1 MIKTLR
7 SLFLRVSFLKAGL
20 LAGFLLVG
28 LITNAQV
35 FFTNAAPSATINF
48 SNSMPSTVGSNPSS
62 AFNASGFEPNPTT
75 AGRLNSN
82 AWAITGWSDGNLA
95 FGGTQATATTDF
107 TRGATA
113 VAVTTGGIYAYTGIP
128 QSAANPCLM
137 VQPGGSDFAPGT
149 ITLRMVNNGT
159 APITSLAVS
168 YNLFVRNDQ
177 GRSNSFNFSYS
188 VDDAVYT
195 QISTL
200 DYTSI
205 IAADGL
211 GWVLVGG
218 AAPSRST
225 TITGL
230 NIAPGA
236 SIYIRWSSA
245 DVGGAGS
252 RDEFGLDDI
261 ALTASYTS
269 LPTNIASNPGINW
282 VGSNQTPTTY
292 AQPINCSGTSPYV
305 LKYRRVATTAN
316 NPSDGRGQ
324 WTTTLNAQASGAD
337 VSTTNMTGGT
347 NSGFLFTSGGTCGAT
362 GTYDNKWVFGGLA
375 SATRDVVNGNNWYN
389 VSNTT
394 GSEDMG
400 LNMSTAGYYTFVLRD
415 AGYANS
421 NFYVGYTAAAPVSIS
436 HTTATQVTLN
446 GDYSLTV
453 DATLSA
459 NPSLQESFYLRY
471 RVGTND
477 FTAGTSLVQGNV
489 TLNTVTF
496 NIPPQVVGA
505 TVYYYI
511 FSTTVANGTLTGY
524 SESDKSLAALRVADN
539 SNNNFAYSIPVSTT
553 YTWAGGAAGAWN
565 VNTNWTPNT
574 GFPGNG
580 DAVIFNNATAVTVT
594 AVPSVN
600 LRSVTMTGAGAVT
613 WQSSA
618 NRTVNVGF
626 TGAANPVFS
635 LAAGKQL
642 NFSGT
647 GNDIVL
653 NIKSGFTA
661 TISGTIVFSGTAAAA
676 HRLTGEAAN
685 AITFQSGSRFEAG
698 TNFSGNAFGNSGVS
712 NTVVF
717 ASGSIYDYFDGANP
731 FGTNP
736 TGSKVVFQTGS
747 LYRHNVLNLPASN
760 GVTYANFELN
770 YNGALA
776 SMNASSNPMIV
787 DNLTITQGTLN
798 LDLAGTPGHA
808 IRGNITVAA
817 GATLNFTP
825 SSAGTINLSG
835 TATQTISGAG
845 TININTNSTISVS
858 NTTAVL
864 VQKNINCTGTLTV
877 ASNGRLEFVDE
888 NIVTG
893 TGTFSVQANSTLGIG
908 SAAGITTAGTAAGNV
923 RTTTRNFISNAH
935 YLYNGSV
942 NQVTG
947 TGLPATVNLISISN
961 PTQVTLTTN
970 NTLTDRINL
979 NTGLFLAGTGNNL
992 RIANNGTVYSA
1003 GGNNPD
1009 NVTAGNIVF
1018 EGAGQTIGT
1027 SPGLPQLYSVIIN
1040 GSVDFNGNPNTNSS
1054 TILNRLQ
1061 LNAGSNVTDAPF
1073 YNTGSSLVYSTGGTY
1088 NRNVEWGSASA
1099 QGYPHHVIVQANT
1112 IVNLNINPIVP
1123 NELSI
1128 AGDLTLGNST
1138 GYGRVLLNGG
1148 MAKPLQVRG
1157 NLIIGNT
1164 DVNANSSELTLSTAN
1179 GGDLWLHGNFTR
1191 YNNSFY
1197 TDNSRAIFFLG
1208 AANATVNTP
1217 NVTITPGVPTQNFSY
1232 AIMNKSVPSADL
1244 TLNCPVGITNELTL
1258 QTGTITSSN
1267 TNLLVMYDNSTVTG
1281 MNYLTLTS
1289 GGSDNSFVNGPM
1301 KKIGNDAF
1309 VFPVGKLYASNPLG
1323 GAPVGGHR
1331 LIAMSAPA
1339 NTTDE
1344 FTAQFYVAS
1353 AGLVGAIV
1361 APAAPQLVW
1370 VSRCEYWRLE
1380 KNTPAAATV
1389 NVTLS
1394 WNASSNC
1401 NISYVTNLSRLVIA
1415 GNSSTTYNATSYVT
1429 GSGNWNRFGA
1439 TTTSGNTSAGTITWN
1454 GVNAFGPF
1462 ALGSINANDNP
1473 LPFELNAF
1481 RATGKKDRITLDWEV
1496 SNNDVQEAYTIE
1508 RSRDGRLF
1516 EPVGTLT
1523 ATAARTAS
1531 YALDDLKPFNG
1542 WNYYR
1547 LRARDK
1553 QDITA
1558 SSSII
1563 KVWWGKEAVVS
1574 VLPNPAKEK
1583 IVINLSD
1590 PSSIQQI
1597 QLVNSNGQL
1606 LQQFRAISFVNE
1618 VNVSS
1623 LQAGIYYIRFI
1634 GKNGAV
1640 TKTFVKQ

>member
-7 SLFLRVSFLKAGL
+7 SLSLRVSFLKAGL
-20 LAGFLLVG
+20 LAGLLLMVG
-28 LITNAQV
+28 IGYGQIVIST
-35 FFTNAAPSATINF
+35 TTPATQNF
-48 SNSMPSTVGSNPSS
+48 DGMGATLNLPANWRIHDRTSS
-62 AFNASGFEPNPTT
+62 PTW
-75 AGRLNSN
+75 AG
-82 AWAITGWSDGNLA
+82 
-95 FGGTQATATTDF
+95 GGTTVTEQASTGSPTQGGTYNWGISAGE
-107 TRGATA
+107 RAVGAMTSGSFA
-113 VAVTTGGIYAYTGIP
+113 SP
-128 QSAANPCLM
+128 NSLM
-137 VQPGGSDFAPGT
+137 AWFQ
-149 ITLRMVNNGT
+149 NGN
-159 APITSLAVS
+159 TSSIIQLAVS
-168 YNLFVRNDQ
+168 YRGERYRVNSAAASIEFYYSTDGSNWIAVAAGNIAASSFVTGTNTYTFATPTIVTVP
-177 GRSNSFNFSYS
+177 SFN
-188 VDDAVYT
+188 
-195 QISTL
+195 
-200 DYTSI
+200 
-205 IAADGL
+205 
-211 GWVLVGG
+211 
-218 AAPSRST
+218 
-225 TITGL
+225 ITGL
-230 NIAPGA
+230 NI
-236 SIYIRWSSA
+236 S
-245 DVGGAGS
+245 AGS
-252 RDEFGLDDI
+252 SFYLRWNINTTGANSQGIGVDDVSVTATFG
-261 ALTASYTS
+261 T
-269 LPTNIASNPGINW
+269 LPTNISSNSGVNW
-282 VGSNQTPTTY
+282 VGANQGY
-292 AQPINCSGTSPYV
+292 AVPINCNGASPYV
-305 LKYRRVATTAN
+305 MKYRRIATTTS
-316 NPSDGRGQ
+316 NPADGRGQ
-324 WTTTLNAQASGAD
+324 WTTTLNAQASGGD
-337 VSTTNMTGGT
+337 VTNTNMPGGGS
-347 NSGFLFTSGGTCGAT
+347 NGFLFISGNTCGNT
-362 GTYDNKWVFGGLA
+362 GDFSNKWVFGGTGQGALNA
-375 SATRDVVNGNNWYN
+375 VNGNNWY
-389 VSNTT
+389 TT
-394 GSEDMG
+394 GGTDMG

-421 NFYVGYTAAAPVSIS
+421 NFYVGYTSAAPVSIT

-453 DATLSA
+453 QANLSA
-459 NPSLQESFYLRY
+459 APSAQESFYLRY
-471 RVGTND
+471 RANTND
-477 FTAGTSLVQGNV
+477 FTTGTSLTAAGTVSG
-489 TLNTVTF
+489 TTVTF
-496 NIPPQVVGA
+496 TIPTQAVGA

-539 SNNNFAYSIPVSTT
+539 SNTNYAYTIPASTT
-553 YTWAGGAAGAWN
+553 YTWAGVASGAW
-565 VNTNWTPNT
+565 TTAANWTPN
-574 GFPGNG
+574 GVPGNG
-580 DAVIFNNATAVTVT
+580 DAVVFNNGTAVTVT

-618 NRTVNVGF
+618 NRTINVGF
-626 TGAANPVFS
+626 TGATNPVFS
-635 LAAGKQL
+635 VAAGKQL

-653 NIKSGFTA
+653 NIRSGFTA
-661 TISGTIVFSGTAAAA
+661 TVGGTIVFSGTAAAA

-747 LYRHNVLNLPASN
+747 LYRHNGLNLPASN

-770 YNGALA
+770 YAGALA
-776 SMNASSNPMIV
+776 TINASSNPMVV

-825 SSAGTINLSG
+825 SGAGTINLSG
-835 TATQTISGAG
+835 TAAQTISGAG

-888 NIVTG
+888 NYVTG
-893 TGTFSVQANSTLGIG
+893 TGTFTLQNNATLGIG

-947 TGLPATVNLISISN
+947 NGLPATVSLISVSN
-961 PTQVTLTTN
+961 PAQVTLTTN

-1009 NVTAGNIVF
+1009 NATAGNIVF

-1027 SPGLPQLYSVIIN
+1027 SPGLPQLYSVVIN

-1061 LNAGSNVTDAPF
+1061 LNAGSFVQDAPF
-1073 YNTGSSLVYSTGGTY
+1073 YSTGSSLVYSTGGAY
-1088 NRNVEWGSASA
+1088 NRNVEWGSAGA
-1099 QGYPHHVIVQANT
+1099 QGYPHHVIVQGNT
-1112 IVNLNINPIVP
+1112 TVNLNNNPIVP
-1123 NELSI
+1123 TELSM

-1138 GYGRVLLNGG
+1138 GWGRVNLNAG
-1148 MAKPLQVRG
+1148 MVKPLQVRG

-1164 DVNANSSELTLSTAN
+1164 DANAATSELTLSTAT

-1197 TDNSRAIFFLG
+1197 TDNARAIFFLG

-1232 AIMNKSVPSADL
+1232 MIINKSVASADV
-1244 TLNCPVGITNELTL
+1244 TLNCPVGINNELTL
-1258 QTGTITSSN
+1258 QSGTITSSN
-1267 TNLLVMYDNSTVTG
+1267 TNLLVMYDNSTVAG
-1281 MNYLTLTS
+1281 MNYGMLTS

-1301 KKIGNDAF
+1301 KKTGNDAF

-1323 GAPVGGHR
+1323 GSPVGGHR

-1344 FTAQFYVAS
+1344 FTAQFYVAN
-1353 AGLVGAIV
+1353 ANLVGPIV

-1401 NISYVTNLSRLVIA
+1401 NVSYVTNLSRLVIA
-1415 GNSSTTYNATSYVT
+1415 GNTSASYSAFSYNT
-1429 GSGNWNRFGA
+1429 GTGNWNNMGA
-1439 TTTSGNTSAGTITWN
+1439 TSTTGNTGAGTITWN

-1496 SNNDVQEAYTIE
+1496 SKNDLQEAYTIE
-1508 RSRDGRLF
+1508 RSRDGRFF
-1516 EPVGTLT
+1516 EPVGTVA
-1523 ATAARTAS
+1523 ATSARTAS

-1553 QDITA
+1553 QDITS

-1606 LQQFRAISFVNE
+1606 PQQFRTISFVNE

-1623 LQAGIYYIRFI
+1623 LQAGIYYIRLI

>member
-7 SLFLRVSFLKAGL
+7 SLFLRVSLLKAGL

-28 LITNAQV
+28 LISHAQV

-48 SNSMPSTVGSNPSS
+48 SNSMPTTVGSNPSS

-95 FGGTQATATTDF
+95 FGGTNTAGDYA
-107 TRGATA
+107 RGATTA
-113 VAVTTGGIYAYTGIP
+113 AQTTGGIYAYTNAP
-128 QSAANPCLM
+128 HSAANPCLM
-137 VQPGGSDFAPGT
+137 VQPGGGDFAPGT

-168 YNLFVRNDQ
+168 YNLYVRNDQ
-177 GRSNSFNFSYS
+177 ARSSSFNFSYS

-195 QISTL
+195 QVSAL

-205 IAADGL
+205 AAFDAL

-225 TITGL
+225 NITGL

-245 DVGGAGS
+245 DVAGTGS

-269 LPTNIASNPGINW
+269 LPTNIASDPGINW
-282 VGSNQTPTTY
+282 VGSNQTPTAY
-292 AQPINCSGTSPYV
+292 AQPINCSGTSPFV

-347 NSGFLFTSGGTCGAT
+347 NSGFLFTSGGTCGTA
-362 GTYDNKWVFGGLA
+362 GTYANKWVFAGIG
-375 SATRDVVNGNNWYN
+375 SAALNQINGNNWYTAGGN
-389 VSNTT
+389 
-394 GSEDMG
+394 DMG
-400 LNMSTAGYYTFVLRD
+400 LNMSTAGFYTFVLRD

-459 NPSLQESFYLRY
+459 APSAQESFYLRY
-471 RVGTND
+471 RANTND
-477 FTAGTSLVQGNV
+477 FTTGTSLTAAGTVSG
-489 TLNTVTF
+489 TTVTF
-496 NIPPQVVGA
+496 TIPTQAVGA

-524 SESDKSLAALRVADN
+524 TESEKSLAALRVADN
-539 SNNNFAYSIPVSTT
+539 SNTNYAYTIPASTT

-613 WQSSA
+613 WQAAGS
-618 NRTVNVGF
+618 RTVNVGF

-647 GNDIVL
+647 LNPIVF

-661 TISGTIVFSGTAAAA
+661 TVAGTIVFSGPSGSVD

-698 TNFSGNAFGNSGVS
+698 TFFGGNPFGATGVS

-717 ASGSIYDYFDGANP
+717 ASGSIYDYFAGGNP
-731 FGTNP
+731 FATNP
-736 TGSKVVFQTGS
+736 GGSKVLFQTGS
-747 LYRHNVLNLPASN
+747 LYRHNDNNFPASN
-760 GVTYANFELN
+760 GVTYSNFEMN
-770 YNGALA
+770 FAG
-776 SMNASSNPMIV
+776 STTMNASSNAMV
-787 DNLTITQGTLN
+787 MDNLTITQGTLI
-798 LDLAGTPGHA
+798 LELAGTPGHA
-808 IRGNITVAA
+808 IRGNISVAN
-817 GATLNFTP
+817 GTTLNFAPT
-825 SSAGTINLSG
+825 SAGTVNLSG
-835 TATQTISGAG
+835 TASQTISGAG
-845 TININTNSTISVS
+845 TININANSTVSVS

-893 TGTFSVQANSTLGIG
+893 TGTFSLQANSTLGIG

-923 RTTTRNFISNAH
+923 RTTTRTFISNAE
-935 YLYNGSV
+935 YLYNGTV

-947 TGLPATVNLISISN
+947 NGLPSSVSTISIAN

-970 NTLTDRINL
+970 NTITDRLNL
-979 NTGLFLAGTGNNL
+979 RSGFFLAGTGNNI
-992 RIANNGTVYSA
+992 RISNNGIVNGT

-1009 NVTAGNIVF
+1009 DPSAGNIIF
-1018 EGAGQTIGT
+1018 EGSGQTTGNA
-1027 SPGLPQLYSVIIN
+1027 SGNPQLYSVIIN
-1040 GSVDFNGNPNTNSS
+1040 GSVDFNGINPPLNTQSS

-1112 IVNLNINPIVP
+1112 IVNLNTNPIVP

-1164 DVNANSSELTLSTAN
+1164 DANANSSELTLSTAN

-1197 TDNSRAIFFLG
+1197 TDNGRAIYFLG
-1208 AANATVNTP
+1208 AANTTVNTP

-1232 AIMNKSVPSADL
+1232 VRMIKSLVSADV
-1244 TLNCPVGITNELTL
+1244 TLNCPVGINNELTL
-1258 QTGTITSSN
+1258 QSGTITSSN
-1267 TNLLVMYDNSTVTG
+1267 TNLLVMYDNSTVVG
-1281 MNYLTLTS
+1281 MNYATLTS

-1401 NISYVTNLSRLVIA
+1401 NVSYVTNVSRLVIA
-1415 GNSSTTYNATSYVT
+1415 GNTSTSYSDFSYNT
-1429 GSGNWNRFGA
+1429 GTGNWNRIGA
-1439 TTTSGNTSAGTITWN
+1439 NTTTGTTSAGTITWN

-1496 SNNDVQEAYTIE
+1496 SNNDLQEAYTIE

-1516 EPVGTLT
+1516 EPVGTVT

-1547 LRARDK
+1547 LRARDR

-1606 LQQFRAISFVNE
+1606 LQEFRAISFVNE

-1623 LQAGIYYIRFI
+1623 LQAGIYYIRLI

>member
-1 MIKTLR
+1 MHIGLVMG
-7 SLFLRVSFLKAGL
+7 LMMVAVVSKS
-20 LAGFLLVG
+20 
-28 LITNAQV
+28 QV
-35 FFTNAAPSATINF
+35 FFTNAAPSVTINF
-48 SNSMPSTVGSNPSS
+48 SNTTPTTVGSNPST
-62 AFNASGFEPNPTT
+62 AFTGAGFSPNPTN

-95 FGGTQATATTDF
+95 FGGTQATVTTDF
-107 TRGATA
+107 TRGSTA
-113 VAVTTGGIYAYTGIP
+113 VAVTTGGVYAFTGAP

-137 VQPGGSDFAPGT
+137 VQPVGGEFTPGT
-149 ITLRMVNNGT
+149 ITLRLINNGT

-177 GRSNSFNFSYS
+177 DRSSSFNFSYS

-195 QISTL
+195 QMSAL
-200 DYTSI
+200 DYISP
-205 IAADGL
+205 AALDAA

-218 AAPSRST
+218 VAPSRST
-225 TITGL
+225 NITGL
-230 NIAPGA
+230 NIAPGS

-245 DVGGAGS
+245 DVGGTGS

-261 ALTASYTS
+261 SLTASYTA
-269 LPTNIASNPGINW
+269 LPTNVASNPGINW
-282 VGSNQTPTTY
+282 VGSNQTPTAY
-292 AQPINCSGTSPYV
+292 AQPLNCSGTSPFV
-305 LKYRRVATTAN
+305 LKYRRVATTVN

-347 NSGFLFTSGGTCGAT
+347 NSGFLFTSGGSCGFT
-362 GTYDNKWVFGGLA
+362 GLYTDKWVFGSA
-375 SATRDVVNGNNWYN
+375 VSATRDVVNGNTWFT
-389 VSNTT
+389 SG
-394 GSEDMG
+394 GSDMG
-400 LNMSTAGYYTFVLRD
+400 LNMSTPGYYTFVLRD

-436 HTTATQVTLN
+436 HTTSTQVTLN

-453 DATLSA
+453 DATLSTTRSPEE
-459 NPSLQESFYLRY
+459 NFYLRY

-477 FTAGTSLVQGNV
+477 FTTGTSLVQGSAAL
-489 TLNTVTF
+489 TTVTF
-496 NIPPQVVGA
+496 TIPAQAVGA

-511 FSTTVANGTLTGY
+511 FSTTVANGTLNGY

-539 SNNNFAYSIPVSTT
+539 SNNNFAYTIPASTT
-553 YTWAGGAAGAWN
+553 YTWNNAVASGAWTTA
-565 VNTNWTPNT
+565 TNWTPN
-574 GFPGNG
+574 GVPGNG
-580 DAVIFNNATAVTVT
+580 DAVVFNNGTAVTVT

-600 LRSVTMTGAGAVT
+600 LRSVTMTGAGDVT
-613 WQSSA
+613 WQAAGS
-618 NRTVNVGF
+618 RTVNVGF

-647 GNDIVL
+647 LNPIVL

-661 TISGTIVFSGTAAAA
+661 TVAGTIVFSGPSGSVD

-685 AITFQSGSRFEAG
+685 AITFQSGSRFVAG
-698 TNFSGNAFGNSGVS
+698 TFFGGNPFGATGVS

-717 ASGSIYDYFDGANP
+717 ASGSIYDYFAGGNP
-731 FGTNP
+731 FATNP
-736 TGSKVVFQTGS
+736 GNSKVLFQAGS
-747 LYRHNVLNLPASN
+747 LYRHNDNNFPASN
-760 GVTYANFELN
+760 GVTYANFEMN
-770 YNGALA
+770 FAG
-776 SMNASSNPMIV
+776 STTMNASSNAMV
-787 DNLTITQGTLN
+787 MDNLTVTQGTLI
-798 LDLAGTPGHA
+798 LELAGTPGHA
-808 IRGNITVAA
+808 IRGNISVAN
-817 GATLNFTP
+817 GTTLNFVPT
-825 SSAGTINLSG
+825 SAGTVNLSG
-835 TATQTISGAG
+835 TAAQTISGAG
-845 TININTNSTISVS
+845 TINIGANSTVSVS

-864 VQKNINCTGTLTV
+864 VQKNINCAGTLTV

-888 NIVTG
+888 NFVTG
-893 TGTFSVQANSTLGIG
+893 TGTFSLQNNSTLGIG

-923 RTTTRNFISNAH
+923 RTTTRTFISNAH

-942 NQVTG
+942 NQVSG
-947 TGLPATVNLISISN
+947 TGLPGTVSLISVSN
-961 PTQVTLTTN
+961 PTQVTLTAT
-970 NTLTDRINL
+970 TTTTRINL
-979 NTGLFLAGTGNNL
+979 NTGLFLAGTGQALN
-992 RIANNGTVYSA
+992 IANGGEVYSGGGRNPNNAAA
-1003 GGNNPD
+1003 GD
-1009 NVTAGNIVF
+1009 IVF
-1018 EGAGQTIGT
+1018 LGGGQTFAI
-1027 SPGLPQLYSVIIN
+1027 SNGLPELYSVIIN
-1040 GSVDFNGNPNTNSS
+1040 GSVDFNGSTTNSA

-1073 YNTGSSLVYSTGGTY
+1073 YNTGSSLVYSTGGNY

-1099 QGYPHHVIVQANT
+1099 QGYPHHVIVQGNT
-1112 IVNLNINPIVP
+1112 TVNLNNNPILP
-1123 NELSI
+1123 AELSI
-1128 AGDLTLGNST
+1128 AGDLTLGNTT
-1138 GYGRVLLNGG
+1138 GWGRVVLNGG
-1148 MAKPLQVRG
+1148 MNKPLQVRG
-1157 NLIIGNT
+1157 NLIIGNA
-1164 DVNANSSELTLSTAN
+1164 DVNANTSELSLSTTI

-1191 YNNSFY
+1191 HNGSFY
-1197 TDNSRAIFFLG
+1197 TDNSRAIYFLG
-1208 AANATVNTP
+1208 AGNSTVNTP
-1217 NVTITPGVPTQNFSY
+1217 GVTIVAGVPTQNFSF
-1232 AIMNKSVPSADL
+1232 ARIDKSVATADV
-1244 TLNCPVGITNELTL
+1244 TLNCPVGINNELTL
-1258 QTGTITSSN
+1258 QSGTITSSN

-1281 MNYLTLTS
+1281 MNYGTLTS

-1301 KKIGNDAF
+1301 KKTGNDAF
-1309 VFPVGKLYASNPLG
+1309 VFPVGKLFAANPLG
-1323 GAPVGGHR
+1323 GSPVGGHR

-1353 AGLVGAIV
+1353 AGLVGSIV
-1361 APAAPQLVW
+1361 APALPQLVW

-1401 NISYVTNLSRLVIA
+1401 NVSYVTNLSRLVIA
-1415 GNSSTTYNATSYVT
+1415 GNTSTSYSDFSYNT
-1429 GSGNWNRFGA
+1429 GTGNWNRFGA
-1439 TTTSGNTSAGTITWN
+1439 TSNTGGTGAGTITWN

-1481 RATGKKDRITLDWEV
+1481 RATGKKDRITLDWQV
-1496 SNNDVQEAYTIE
+1496 SKNDLQEAYTIE
-1508 RSRDGRLF
+1508 RSRDGRVF
-1516 EPVGTLT
+1516 EPV
-1523 ATAARTAS
+1523 ATVAATSARTAS
-1531 YALDDLKPFNG
+1531 YSLDDLKPFNG

-1553 QDITA
+1553 KDILQ
-1558 SSSII
+1558 SSSIL
-1563 KVWWGKEAVVS
+1563 KVWWGKES
-1574 VLPNPAKEK
+1574 VMSILPNPAQEK

-1606 LQQFRAISFVNE
+1606 LQQFSAISFVNE

>member
-7 SLFLRVSFLKAGL
+7 SLSLRVSFLKAGL
-20 LAGFLLVG
+20 LAGFLLMVG
-28 LITNAQV
+28 IGYGQIVIST
-35 FFTNAAPSATINF
+35 TTPATQNF
-48 SNSMPSTVGSNPSS
+48 DGMGATLNLPANWRMHAST
-62 AFNASGFEPNPTT
+62 ATPTW
-75 AGRLNSN
+75 AG
-82 AWAITGWSDGNLA
+82 
-95 FGGTQATATTDF
+95 GGTTVTQQASTGTP
-107 TRGATA
+107 
-113 VAVTTGGIYAYTGIP
+113 TTGGTYNWGI
-128 QSAANPCLM
+128 SAGERAVGAMTSGGFASPNSLM
-137 VQPGGSDFAPGT
+137 AWFQ
-149 ITLRMVNNGT
+149 NGN
-159 APITSLAVS
+159 TSSIIQLAVS
-168 YNLFVRNDQ
+168 YRGERYRINTSAASIEFYYSTD
-177 GRSNSFNFSYS
+177 GSNWIAVAAGNIAASSFPTNPSSYNFASPDIVTVPSFN
-188 VDDAVYT
+188 
-195 QISTL
+195 
-200 DYTSI
+200 
-205 IAADGL
+205 
-211 GWVLVGG
+211 
-218 AAPSRST
+218 
-225 TITGL
+225 ITGL
-230 NIAPGA
+230 NI
-236 SIYIRWSSA
+236 S
-245 DVGGAGS
+245 AGS
-252 RDEFGLDDI
+252 SFYLRWNITNAGSTNSQGIGVDDVSVTATFG
-261 ALTASYTS
+261 T
-269 LPTNIASNPGINW
+269 LPTNISSNSGVNW
-282 VGSNQTPTTY
+282 VGANQGY
-292 AQPINCSGTSPYV
+292 AVPINCNGASPYV
-305 LKYRRVATTAN
+305 MKYRRIATTTN
-316 NPSDGRGQ
+316 NPADGRGQ
-324 WTTTLNAQASGAD
+324 WTTTLNAQASGGD
-337 VSTTNMTGGT
+337 VGLSNMAGGSS
-347 NSGFLFTSGGTCGAT
+347 NGFLFISGNTCGNT
-362 GTYDNKWVFGGLA
+362 GDFSNKWVFGSPVA
-375 SATRDVVNGNNWYN
+375 ATRDVVNGNTWYT
-389 VSNTT
+389 SG
-394 GSEDMG
+394 GSDMG

-459 NPSLQESFYLRY
+459 APSAQESFYLRY
-471 RVGTND
+471 RANNND
-477 FTAGTSLVQGNV
+477 FTTGTSLTAAGTVSG
-489 TLNTVTF
+489 TTVTF
-496 NIPPQVVGA
+496 TIPTQAVGA

-539 SNNNFAYSIPVSTT
+539 SNTNYAYTIPASTT

-613 WQSSA
+613 WQA
-618 NRTVNVGF
+618 TGNRTVNVGF

-1112 IVNLNINPIVP
+1112 IVNLNTNPIVP

-1164 DVNANSSELTLSTAN
+1164 DVNANSSELTLSTVN

-1197 TDNSRAIFFLG
+1197 TDNGRAIYFLG

-1217 NVTITPGVPTQNFSY
+1217 NITITPGVPTQNFSY
-1232 AIMNKSVPSADL
+1232 VRMIKSLVSADV
-1244 TLNCPVGITNELTL
+1244 TLNCPVGINNELTL
-1258 QTGTITSSN
+1258 QSGTITSSN
-1267 TNLLVMYDNSTVTG
+1267 TNLLVMYDNSTVVG
-1281 MNYLTLTS
+1281 MNYGTLTS

-1415 GNSSTTYNATSYVT
+1415 GNTSTTYNATSYVT

-1439 TTTSGNTSAGTITWN
+1439 TTTTGTTSAGTITWN

-1496 SNNDVQEAYTIE
+1496 SNNDLQEAYTIE

-1606 LQQFRAISFVNE
+1606 LQEFRAISFVNE